1 MVCDDH
7 CKGCYYL
14 AGQVGRS
21 HQETYCLYWER
32 ADKLRGCPAGAGCN
46 KKITKKEY
54 AMAFQSKWDKEAGRQ
69 MWLDGKSDKEIA
81 AAYGVSTTAV
91 RAVRTRVWEMDGK
104 ERVLTSSPEEPPQD
118 DTTAM
123 DGAEAVGADPSVAF
137 GDSSS
142 SEAEKVDPE
151 EEDAKVLIHAL
162 ELMTSHLKG
171 MEAVMTAQ
179 VVTALWKWQDKE
191 DLIEVRNCLDYL
203 IGRCEK

>member
-1 MVCDDH
+1 
-7 CKGCYYL
+7 
-14 AGQVGRS
+14 
-21 HQETYCLYWER
+21 
-32 ADKLRGCPAGAGCN
+32 
-46 KKITKKEY
+46 
-54 AMAFQSKWDKEAGRQ
+54 MAFQSKWDKEAGRQ

>member
-32 ADKLRGCPAGAGCN
+32 ADKLRGCPAGTGCT

-54 AMAFQSKWDKEAGRQ
+54 IAMAKIDKEQARQ
-69 MWLDGKSDKEIA
+69 MWLEGKTDDEIA
-81 AAYGVSTTAV
+81 KAFGVTKQAV
-91 RAVRTRVWEMDGK
+91 SAIRRKHWEKADDFAGPVSEVAEDRPAVC
-104 ERVLTSSPEEPPQD
+104 PEELHED
-118 DTTAM
+118 CVVGGDRC
-123 DGAEAVGADPSVAF
+123 AVDE
-137 GDSSS
+137 DM
-142 SEAEKVDPE
+142 VDPE
-151 EEDAKVLIHAL
+151 EEDAKVLIRAL